1 MLWQAAGWVEA
12 VKACEVDEMDSAQGH
27 GALTQGWSRERAQR
41 GSSPLRSD
49 TQGKRGRL
57 TLCVPNSHPRSLEP
71 GLQARCLPQAPAAL
85 PGFEELMAAVLV
97 SRSQQMKGREQAPWA
112 L

>member
-12 VKACEVDEMDSAQGH
+12 VKACEVDAMDSAQGH

-49 TQGKRGRL
+49 TQGERGRL
-57 TLCVPNSHPRSLEP
+57 TLCVPNSHPRSSEP
-71 GLQARCLPQAPAAL
+71 GSQARCLPQAPAAL
-85 PGFEELMAAVLV
+85 PGFEELMAVMV